1 MGDGALGVHG
11 TIVQSPVVAHNRIEQ
26 GVAIH
31 LGQLMVVQIVL
42 ARMLNTKIAIFRPVV
57 CDILAKLDTSS
68 ILKLI

>member
-31 LGQLMVVQIVL
+31 LGQIMAVQIVL
-42 ARMLNTKIAIFRPVV
+42 ARMLNTKTAIFRLVQV
-57 CDILAKLDTSS
+57 CDILAKLDTS
-68 ILKLI
+68 ICNL